1 MKNLHF
7 VKETGKIVRQSRLLN
22 CEIMVLQKNEKNRKA
37 GVQQQSYTAE
47 HRPYLSR
54 YCFRLY

>member
-7 VKETGKIVRQSRLLN
+7 VKETGKIIRKNRLLN

-37 GVQQQSYTAE
+37 DVQQQSYTVE
-47 HRPYLSR
+47 HRP
-54 YCFRLY
+54 